1 MKLAI
6 KEASVLLLIAFA
18 LAGVTRLVV
27 QTPQATMNYD
37 EILLEDATK
46 RPVLWIDARNKTE
59 YAKDHIPDA
68 VNLNEDAWEELLPSL
83 LSIYSPDKTLV
94 VYCDSDQCDASRQ
107 AAKRLRDE
115 VGLQN
120 VFILKGGWQAWLA
133 R

>member
-1 MKLAI
+1 MKIAI
-6 KEASVLLLIAFA
+6 KEASILLLIAFA

-27 QTPQATMNYD
+27 RAPQATMNHD
-37 EILLEDATK
+37 EILLEEATK
-46 RPVLWIDARNKTE
+46 RQVLWIDARNKTE

-107 AAKRLRDE
+107 VAKRLRDE
-115 VGLQN
+115 VGLKN
-120 VFILKGGWQAWLA
+120 IFILKGGWQAWLA